1 MEVFEGHV
9 PEAEKGAKRK
19 KKWIRGRQQ
28 TSVEVYG
35 DPVFLGTPRPGQRND
50 LKLLQI
56 SRRYDSRGFTKF
68 HIREWGRRNSRRE

>member
-35 DPVFLGTPRPGQRND
+35 DPVFLGTPRPGQRNNF
-50 LKLLQI
+50 KLL
-56 SRRYDSRGFTKF
+56 
-68 HIREWGRRNSRRE
+68 